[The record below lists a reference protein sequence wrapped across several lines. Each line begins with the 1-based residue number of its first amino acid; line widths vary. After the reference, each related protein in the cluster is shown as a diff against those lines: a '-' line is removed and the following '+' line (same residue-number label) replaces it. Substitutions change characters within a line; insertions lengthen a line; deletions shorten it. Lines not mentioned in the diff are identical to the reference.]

1 MGSNFSMSNDQTKI
15 LVVEDEKVFAEL
27 LREIVTEEG
36 RGWYAVTV
44 ASSLAAAIARLQSGL
59 VELVLLDLTLPDCAG
74 LETYLALRRAAPQV
88 PVIVL
93 SGLMDEEMALEA
105 LRAGA
110 QDYLLKNEFDG
121 RLLARAIRYA
131 LERSLV
137 EARLRENEEFFRL
150 ISENMTDLVSVV
162 DGNGKRIYNSPSYQ
176 AVLGPRHDLSGTNS
190 FAEIH
195 PEDRDTIQ
203 GVFRDVVTTG
213 EGRRAEYRFIRS
225 DGAVRHVESQSNV
238 IRNQRGEAQKVVVV
252 SRDVTERLEAE
263 NELRLALA
271 EVKRSHEQ
279 LQIAQRKLVQSEKL
293 EAVST
298 FAAGVAH
305 EVQNPLQVVVR
316 GIDYLRDYVGSNDP
330 MAKDLLQQ
338 MGDAVQRADA
348 IIHGLLEFSS
358 YRKGAVSDH
367 DFGQLF
373 EQAMVA
379 LESELEV
386 HAIRVRADYATGLPK
401 LRLDP
406 RALRHV
412 LISLL
417 GAEINACPSGSEV
430 YVRTYLK
437 APPAGPKGRSSVVAE
452 VDVRHHGAG
461 DEGATTDSIK
471 IPIPESNDDFGMMVA
486 RKIIELYGGRVES
499 YRTRLGHRF
508 TIAFSN

>member
-1 MGSNFSMSNDQTKI
+1 MSKEQTNI
-15 LVVEDEKVFAEL
+15 LVVEDEKVFAEVV
-27 LREIVTEEG
+27 REIVTEEG
-36 RGWYAVTV
+36 RGVYSVTV
-44 ASSLAAAIARLQSGL
+44 AGNLAAAIGQLQSRP
-59 VELVLLDLTLPDCAG
+59 VDLVLLDLTLPDCLG
-74 LETYLALRRAAPQV
+74 LETYVALRRAAPQV

-93 SGLMDEEMALEA
+93 SGLTDEATALHA

-121 RLLARAIRYA
+121 RLLTRAIRYA
-131 LERSLV
+131 LERGAV
-137 EARLRENEEFFRL
+137 EARLRESEEFFRL
-150 ISENMTDLVSVV
+150 ISENVTDLISVV
-162 DGNGKRIYNSPSYQ
+162 DGNGKRIYNNPSYQ
-176 AVLGPRHDLSGTNS
+176 AVLGPRNDLSGTNS

-213 EGRRAEYRFIRS
+213 QGRRAEYRFVRS

-238 IRNQRGEAQKVVVV
+238 IRNHHGAPQKVVVV

-263 NELRLALA
+263 NELRQALA

-293 EAVST
+293 EAIST

-305 EVQNPLQVVVR
+305 EVKNPLQIVVL
-316 GIDYLRDYVGSNDP
+316 GIDYLRDYAVTNDP

-338 MGDAVQRADA
+338 MTEAVQRADA
-348 IIHGLLEFSS
+348 IIRGLLEFSS
-358 YRKGAVSDH
+358 YRKGAVSDQ

-373 EQAMVA
+373 EQTMTA
-379 LESELEV
+379 LESELTA
-386 HAIRVRADYATGLPK
+386 HAILVRADYAPDLPK

-417 GAEINACPSGSEV
+417 GAEINACPLGSDLF
-430 YVRTYLK
+430 VRTYLK
-437 APPAGPKGRSSVVAE
+437 APPAGPNGRSSVVAE
-452 VDVRHHGAG
+452 VDVRHPGG
-461 DEGATTDSIK
+461 GGEGSTTTITK
-471 IPIPESNDDFGMMVA
+471 KAIPGSTDDFGMMVA

-499 YRTRLGHRF
+499 HRTRLGHRF
-508 TIAFSN
+508 IISFSN